1 MTAAVAPA
9 SPPIGGES
17 PPAYKLWQHQED
29 CIQFCLPKRGALIA
43 AAMGTGKSLMVIEL
57 IKRRRHS
64 LTLIIAP
71 KAVAQNVWEGQL
83 ERFAPPHIIP
93 TLNLSDGATA
103 KAKAVR
109 LQLWLQKT
117 AAYSRVVVVNYDTT
131 RQAPLAAVLER
142 AGFDFLVLDESH
154 RIKSP
159 SGLTSRVCWRLARK
173 IPWRVALTGTPQP
186 HSVIDWYAQ
195 MRALDESVFGA
206 SVTQFKASYAGVRYP
221 GSPKVY
227 PMSVLAFG
235 HKSGE
240 KIVIRPEREQEFQ
253 QRLGQVAIRVDESVL
268 DLPPVHDIERRF
280 ELSPAA
286 QRAYQKLRADM
297 ILWLGT
303 GTITPA
309 NALVLLLRLQQMTGG
324 WLRDDA
330 GVDHRVDTRKADV
343 LREILDD
350 LPADEPVVVFC
361 KFRADL
367 DAVHEAAVAIGRG
380 TAEISGRSGSER
392 PNSAQWVG
400 DEAVNV
406 GVGLYAWQ
414 HGDVPILACQI
425 DAGGLGI
432 DLTRA
437 RYAIWYSV
445 GFNAGSYQ
453 QARARIHRPGQKGHA
468 TYYHLLAD
476 HTIDDLV
483 YASLQQKHDAADAV
497 LRSLQRG

>member
-1 MTAAVAPA
+1 MVDYAMEKHGCMLAAGLGV
-9 SPPIGGES
+9 
-17 PPAYKLWQHQED
+17 
-29 CIQFCLPKRGALIA
+29 
-43 AAMGTGKSLMVIEL
+43 GKSRVVIEL

-103 KAKAVR
+103 KRKAER

-117 AAYSRVVVVNYDTT
+117 AAYSRVVVVNYDTA
-131 RQAPLAAVLER
+131 RQPPLMAALEK

-159 SGLTSRVCWRLARK
+159 SGLTSRVCWKLAKR

-186 HSVIDWYAQ
+186 HSVLDWFAQ
-195 MRALDESVFGA
+195 LRALDEDVFGPWI
-206 SVTQFKASYAGVRYP
+206 TTFKARYLGVKYP
-221 GSPKVY
+221 GSPTIY

-235 HKSGE
+235 HKTGE

-253 QRLGQVAIRVDESVL
+253 KRIGQVAIRVDESVL

-280 ELSPAA
+280 ELSPTA
-286 QRAYQKLRADM
+286 RKAYLKLKADM

-330 GVDHRVDTRKADV
+330 GVDHPVDTAKADA
-343 LREILDD
+343 LQEILDD
-350 LPADEPVVVFC
+350 LPPDEPVVVFC

-367 DAVHEAAVAIGRG
+367 DAVHDAAHTAGRICVELSGRG
-380 TAEISGRSGSER
+380 NELEHWQSGKAS
-392 PNSAQWVG
+392 V
-400 DEAVNV
+400 
-406 GVGLYAWQ
+406 
-414 HGDVPILACQI
+414 LACQI

-483 YASLQQKHDAADAV
+483 YQSLQQKHDAADAV

>member
-9 SPPIGGES
+9 TPPIGGTA

-103 KAKAVR
+103 KHKAER
-109 LQLWLQKT
+109 LRLWLAKT
-117 AAYSRVVVVNYDTT
+117 AAYSRVVVVNYDTA
-131 RQAPLAAVLER
+131 RQAPLAQALES

-173 IPWRVALTGTPQP
+173 IPWRIALTGTPQP

-206 SVTQFKASYAGVRYP
+206 SVTLFKASYAGVKYP

-227 PMSVLAFG
+227 PVSVLAFG

-253 QRLGQVAIRVDESVL
+253 QRIGQVAIRVDESVL

-286 QRAYQKLRADM
+286 RKAYLKLKSDM

-330 GVDHRVDTRKADV
+330 GVDHRVDTAKADA
-343 LREILDD
+343 LQEILED

-367 DAVHEAAVAIGRG
+367 DAVHEAARMVGRICV
-380 TAEISGRSGSER
+380 ELSGRSNELSI
-392 PNSAQWVG
+392 
-400 DEAVNV
+400 
-406 GVGLYAWQ
+406 WQ
-414 HGDVPILACQI
+414 EGQASVLACQI